1 MQFGESS
8 KVMEANVLVATRS
21 FGSTSERPW
30 QILAEAGCET
40 VRADMSQK
48 MTEERLIGLLD
59 GMHGAIVGVV
69 PMTAHVIEN
78 APSLKVVSMHGVGV
92 DHVDLEA
99 AARKGLIVANC
110 PGANDQA
117 VADLA
122 IGLMVAIARQI
133 PFVDQD
139 VRNGKWGRYH
149 GSELWKKT
157 LGLIGLG
164 RIGRGVAKRALGF
177 DMQVLAYD
185 PYVDEGQAAGIGVR
199 LASFEEVI
207 TAADFLSLHAALT
220 EETRHMLGKSELE
233 RMKPSAF
240 LINTA
245 RGGLVDEKALYA
257 ALAEGRLAGAGLDA
271 FAAEPPTGSPLLKL
285 ENVVLTPHIGAHTQ
299 EAIER
304 VGVLAAQN
312 VVQALQTGEPVH
324 RVV

>member
-1 MQFGESS
+1 
-8 KVMEANVLVATRS
+8 MEAKVLIATRS
-21 FGSTSERPW
+21 FGSTSQKPW
-30 QILAEAGCET
+30 QVLAEAGCET
-40 VRADMSQK
+40 VQADMGQK
-48 MTEERLIGLLD
+48 MTEQRLIELLD
-59 GMHGAIVGVV
+59 GMDGAIVGVV

-78 APSLKVVSMHGVGV
+78 VPSLRVVSMHGVGF
-92 DHVDLEA
+92 DHVDLGA
-99 AARKGLIVANC
+99 AARKGLVVANC

-122 IGLMVAIARQI
+122 IGLMVAVARQI

-139 VRNGKWGRYH
+139 IRNGKWGRYH
-149 GSELWKKT
+149 GSELWRKT

-185 PYVDEGQAAGIGVR
+185 PYVDEGQAGALGVR
-199 LASFEEVI
+199 MSSFEEVI

-220 EETRHMLGKSELE
+220 EETRHIIGKSQLG

-245 RGGLVDEKALYA
+245 RGGLVDEEALFA
-257 ALAEGRLAGAGLDA
+257 ALAAGQLAGAALDA
-271 FAAEPPTGSPLLKL
+271 FAAEPPIGSPLLRL

-312 VVQALQTGEPVH
+312 VVQALQTGEPVY

>member
-1 MQFGESS
+1 MKA
-8 KVMEANVLVATRS
+8 KVLIATRS

-30 QILAEAGCET
+30 QVLAEAGCET
-40 VRADMSQK
+40 VRAEMSQK
-48 MTEERLIGLLD
+48 MTEQRLIELLNGMD
-59 GMHGAIVGVV
+59 GAVVGVV
-69 PMTAHVIEN
+69 PMTDRVIES
-78 APSLKVVSMHGVGV
+78 ASSLKVVSMHGVGL

-122 IGLMVAIARQI
+122 IGLMVAIARHI
-133 PFVDQD
+133 PFADQD

-157 LGLIGLG
+157 LSLIGLG
-164 RIGRGVAKRALGF
+164 RIGHGVAKRALGF

-185 PYVDEGQAAGIGVR
+185 PYVDEVQAEAIGVR
-199 LASFEEVI
+199 MSSFEEVI
-207 TAADFLSLHAALT
+207 SAADFLSLHAALT
-220 EETRHMLGKSELE
+220 EETRHMIGKSELE
-233 RMKPSAF
+233 HMKPSAF

-245 RGGLVDEKALYA
+245 RGGLVDEEALYA
-257 ALAEGRLAGAGLDA
+257 ALARGQLAGAALDT
-271 FAAEPPTGSPLLKL
+271 FAAEPPIGSPLLQL

-304 VGVLAAQN
+304 MGMLAARN
-312 VVQALQTGEPVH
+312 VVQALRAGEPVH